1 MSVNAR
7 QLPMGI
13 ERRLKELK
21 GGCEE
26 EKEFQ
31 YSKPPASWRG
41 EKPLWGGGKSTL
53 GSVPTAPLGAV
64 PRDARGSPSMTRAR
78 DKGAPGQVTQL
89 SLEWPRRV
97 SRSPGRPPEW
107 GWGERR

>member
-21 GGCEE
+21 EGCEE

-53 GSVPTAPLGAV
+53 GSVPLAPLGAM
-64 PRDARGSPSMTRAR
+64 PKYA
-78 DKGAPGQVTQL
+78 KGKT
-89 SLEWPRRV
+89 S
-97 SRSPGRPPEW
+97 
-107 GWGERR
+107 